1 MERFFCK
8 TKLFSGPGSLQ
19 ALADLHIKRLLIV
32 TDPYFFENG
41 TVNHIAHISK
51 AEAVEVFDKVKP
63 DPSVTLA
70 AEGTQ
75 AVLAFQPDAVL
86 ALGGGSAMDCAKAMT
101 YFSGLNLQFIAV
113 PTTSGSGSEV
123 TDFSIL
129 THEGI
134 KHPLVDKKLQ
144 PDIAIL
150 DSDLLTSLPPKLIAD
165 TGFDLISHALEAWA
179 ATGSGMVSD
188 ALALS
193 ALKTAFDLL
202 PRSYA
207 GDTAVRGQIH
217 TAATMA
223 GMAFSSAGLGLC
235 HALAH
240 ALGGEFHTPH
250 GRLNAI
256 LLPAVMEFNAS
267 KCQQRYACLA
277 RQLGLSTGADVM
289 ALRALKNALIRLRRE
304 LGLPDTLSAA
314 GIQPGHLRQKM
325 EPLVAAALAD
335 PCCATNPV
343 APTAGDIRRILQS
356 VMGHG

>member
-32 TDPYFFENG
+32 ADPYFFENG

-75 AVLAFQPDAVL
+75 VLQSFQPDTIL

-101 YFSGLNLQFIAV
+101 YFSGLALRFIAV

-134 KHPLVDKKLQ
+134 KHPLVDEKLQ

-179 ATGSGMVSD
+179 ATGAGMVSD

-193 ALKTAFDLL
+193 ALKTAFALL

-250 GRLNAI
+250 GRLNAV
-256 LLPAVMEFNAS
+256 LLPAVVEYNAD
-267 KCQQRYACLA
+267 KCQHRYACLA
-277 RQLGLSTGADVM
+277 RQLGLSAGADVM
-289 ALRALKNALIRLRRE
+289 ALRALKNTLVRLRRE
-304 LGLPDTLSAA
+304 LGLPDTLSTA
-314 GIQPGHLRQKM
+314 GIQPGYLRQKL
-325 EPLVAAALAD
+325 EAVTSAALAD

-343 APTAGDIRRILQS
+343 QPTAGDIRRLLQS

>member
-8 TKLFSGPGSLQ
+8 TKLFSGPGSLGV
-19 ALADLHIKRLLIV
+19 LADLHIKRLLIV
-32 TDPYFFENG
+32 ADPYFFENG

-75 AVLAFQPDAVL
+75 VLQSFQPDTIL

-101 YFSGLNLQFIAV
+101 YFSGLALRFIAV

-123 TDFSIL
+123 TNFSIL

-134 KHPLVDKKLQ
+134 KHPLVDEKLQ

-150 DSDLLTSLPPKLIAD
+150 DSDLLTSLPPQLIAD

-179 ATGSGMVSD
+179 ATGAGMVSD

-250 GRLNAI
+250 GRLNAV
-256 LLPAVMEFNAS
+256 LLPAVVEYNAD
-267 KCQQRYACLA
+267 KCQHRYACLA
-277 RQLGLSTGADVM
+277 RQLGLSTGADVI
-289 ALRALKNALIRLRRE
+289 ALRALKNTLVRLRRE

-314 GIQPGHLRQKM
+314 GIQPGYLRQKL
-325 EPLVAAALAD
+325 EAVTSAALAD

-343 APTAGDIRRILQS
+343 QPTAGDIRRLLQS